1 MNRNKPI
8 LTLFE
13 RVDHYTWAVR
23 FSCRDAELFNEIR
36 DTIMDFHKSERRWDP
51 YYYCERLN
59 TWGAWLL
66 EEDVV
71 RAIAPYFLPERK
83 SA

>member
-1 MNRNKPI
+1 MNRNKPM

-13 RVDHYTWAVR
+13 RVDSYTWAMR
-23 FSCRDAELFNEIR
+23 FSCRDTDVWNEIR
-36 DTIMDFHKSERRWDP
+36 DTIMDFHRSERRWDP
-51 YYYCERLN
+51 YYDNNR
-59 TWGAWLL
+59 GAWLL